1 MKTTSTPK
9 RLEIVDA
16 LRGFSLAG
24 IVIVHIVEQYAGGPL
39 PAEAMESARQ
49 GTADYVV
56 DGFIQFFLRGK
67 FFALFSLLF
76 GWSFF
81 IQFDNARKRNTD
93 YRARY
98 LWRIFLLFVIGY
110 VHHCFY
116 RGDILTI
123 YAMLAPFL
131 ILFLPLSNKW
141 LWAGIGII
149 FLGIPRIIL
158 FQTIGDGSIFGGPA
172 MDFEG
177 PEVQQYWQVL
187 KYGTLP
193 EVLYSNATDGF
204 AMKME
209 FQLGIIYRFY
219 LTFAFFLFGAWLGRI
234 RYFDQFEKFKTA
246 SRWVLIGSTIG
257 FFVFGALTAVSFM
270 QMGQEFSFGS
280 PWAAVGLHMA
290 DLLNLCLTLI
300 ILAGFVFI
308 YHTRRGQ
315 RIFHTFKEYGRMA
328 LTNYVFQSIIGTSI
342 LFGWGLGQIGEW
354 RNIHLFVFSLAIIA
368 LQIIVSK
375 IWMKTFRYGPLEWV
389 WRSLTYFK
397 RI

>member
-1 MKTTSTPK
+1 MVLS
-9 RLEIVDA
+9 
-16 LRGFSLAG
+16 S
-24 IVIVHIVEQYAGGPL
+24 
-39 PAEAMESARQ
+39 
-49 GTADYVV
+49 
-56 DGFIQFFLRGK
+56 FFLRGK

-93 YRARY
+93 YRGRY

-187 KYGTLP
+187 KNGTLP

-209 FQLGIIYRFY
+209 FQLGLIYRFY

-234 RYFDQFEKFKTA
+234 RYFDQFEKYKSGYPLGVDRFHH
-246 SRWVLIGSTIG
+246 WVLCFRRFDRRVLHAGGTGIFLWQPLGCRWLAHGRSAESLPDPHHPGRVCFYLSHQARAKHLPYFQRIWPYGIDQLCFSIHHWNQYSVWMGIRTDWG
-257 FFVFGALTAVSFM
+257 MAEYSSVYFFLSDHCLADHREQNLD
-270 QMGQEFSFGS
+270 EDIPLWSFGM
-280 PWAAVGLHMA
+280 GMEEF
-290 DLLNLCLTLI
+290 DLFQEDIDGGHCHRLYPVFNR
-300 ILAGFVFI
+300 LAS
-308 YHTRRGQ
+308 
-315 RIFHTFKEYGRMA
+315 A
-328 LTNYVFQSIIGTSI
+328 
-342 LFGWGLGQIGEW
+342 
-354 RNIHLFVFSLAIIA
+354 
-368 LQIIVSK
+368 
-375 IWMKTFRYGPLEWV
+375 
-389 WRSLTYFK
+389 
-397 RI
+397 

>member
-93 YRARY
+93 YRGRY

-158 FQTIGDGSIFGGPA
+158 FQTIGDGSIFGGSA

-187 KYGTLP
+187 KNGTLP

-209 FQLGIIYRFY
+209 FQLGLIYRFY

-234 RYFDQFEKFKTA
+234 RYFDQFEKYKVAT
-246 SRWVLIGSTIG
+246 RWVLIGSAIG

-270 QMGQEFSFGS
+270 QVGQEFSFGN
-280 PWAAVGLHMA
+280 PWAAVGLHML
-290 DLLNLCLTLI
+290 DLVNLCLTLI

-315 RIFHTFKEYGRMA
+315 SIFHTFKEYGRMA

-354 RNIHLFVFSLAIIA
+354 RNIHLFIFSLAIIA